1 MHVFLVLF
9 VLSVHCVTKP
19 YVRDFINVIEAAV
32 IFCLFGAA
40 LAILDENDI
49 YVQKE
54 TAIAFILL
62 PLLYGLLY
70 VVYLMIRLILK

>member
-19 YVRDFINVIEAAV
+19 YVQDFINMIEAAV
-32 IFCLFGAA
+32 IFCLFGVA

-54 TAIAFILL
+54 TAIALQICLL
-62 PLLYGLLY
+62 LLSD
-70 VVYLMIRLILK
+70 